1 MRNLIGACRFHN
13 CLHLNE
19 PNCAVKDAVEKD
31 EISFSRYQSYLDLMY
46 EDPSDPHRRKTFA

>member
-1 MRNLIGACRFHN
+1 LSFSQL
-13 CLHLNE
+13 LHLNE